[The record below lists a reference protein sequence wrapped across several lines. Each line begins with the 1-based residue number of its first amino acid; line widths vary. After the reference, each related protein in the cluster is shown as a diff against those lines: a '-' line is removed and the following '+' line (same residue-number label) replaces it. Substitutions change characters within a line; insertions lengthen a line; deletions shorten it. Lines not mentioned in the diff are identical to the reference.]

1 MRVWGCACVWGG
13 CAYECRHTWK
23 SEERI
28 RSQASGVTGSLSQLS
43 YMLRT
48 KAILLKNWRNSQPL
62 SPLSSPVQLTLE
74 PGYSFLKRPGE
85 VRPQSL
91 PNTWE
96 ATLLSHPCYLFQNQT
111 SPLFFLSPSPAP
123 LHSSLLEGFIVLLP
137 LSQKS

>member
-1 MRVWGCACVWGG
+1 MHVWGCTWGGG

-28 RSQASGVTGSLSQLS
+28 RFQASGVTGSVSQLS

-91 PNTWE
+91 PNTSE

-111 SPLFFLSPSPAP
+111 SPLLFLPPPP
-123 LHSSLLEGFIVLLP
+123 LLSIPPFWKVSSFCSHLAKKV
-137 LSQKS
+137 K

>member
-1 MRVWGCACVWGG
+1 MQAHLEVRRAHQIPGFWSYRQCEPTVVHA
-13 CAYECRHTWK
+13 EDQSHPL
-23 SEERI
+23 EE
-28 RSQASGVTGSLSQLS
+28 LED
-43 YMLRT
+43 
-48 KAILLKNWRNSQPL
+48 SQPL

-111 SPLFFLSPSPAP
+111 SPLLFLPPSPAP
-123 LHSSLLEGFIVLLP
+123 LHSSLLEGFIVLFP